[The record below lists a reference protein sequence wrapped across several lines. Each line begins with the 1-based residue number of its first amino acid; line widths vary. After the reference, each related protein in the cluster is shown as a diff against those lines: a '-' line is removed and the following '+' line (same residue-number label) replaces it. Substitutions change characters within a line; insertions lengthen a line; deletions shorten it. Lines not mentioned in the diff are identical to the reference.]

1 MNVRLNHRIVAA
13 LVVLL
18 FCCGSTV
25 AQERILTLC
34 HTNDTHSCVEPI
46 NPLFADKRQ
55 ANKGGYLRRLAWLD
69 RQRETTPDLLLLDAG
84 DFSQGSLYYT
94 LYKGEVEVTL
104 MNAMRYDA
112 ATIGNHEF
120 DYGVE
125 NLARLCRLAR
135 FPIVCS
141 NYHFEGTPCEGLVKP
156 YIIKERAG
164 KRIAIIGVSPK
175 LDGLVAASTYTGVT
189 YEDPVTAVTRSVKEV
204 EAQGVDLVI
213 LLSHLG
219 WEDTNADIDDQR
231 LIPQIRG
238 IDYVVGGHS
247 HTLFDAP
254 RRVTDKDGN
263 SIPVCQMGKNGQ
275 WVETVQIAVP

>member
-1 MNVRLNHRIVAA
+1 MNHKIVVA
-13 LVVLL
+13 LLL
-18 FCCGSTV
+18 LLITCNMQ
-25 AQERILTLC
+25 AQERLLTLC

-55 ANKGGYLRRLAWLD
+55 ANKGGYLRRLAWIEK
-69 RQRETTPDLLLLDAG
+69 QRETTPDLLLLDGG

-104 MNAMRYDA
+104 MNAMHYDA

-120 DYGVE
+120 DYGME
-125 NLARLCRLAR
+125 NLARLCKLAE

-175 LDGLVAASTYTGVT
+175 LDGLVAAATCTGVR
-189 YEDPVTAVTRSVKEV
+189 YEDPVEAINRSVREV

-219 WEDTNADIDDQR
+219 WEDANADIDDQR

-247 HTLFDAP
+247 HTLFEAP
-254 RRVTDKDGN
+254 RRVTDKEGN

>member
-1 MNVRLNHRIVAA
+1 MNVRLNHRIAVA
-13 LVVLL
+13 LLCVLFL
-18 FCCGSTV
+18 SV
-25 AQERILTLC
+25 KAYAQETLLTIC

-55 ANKGGYLRRLAWLD
+55 ANKGGYLRRMAWLEK
-69 RQRETTPDLLLLDAG
+69 QRETTPDLLLLDGG

-120 DYGVE
+120 DYGME
-125 NLARLCRLAR
+125 NLARLCKLAE

-164 KRIAIIGVSPK
+164 KRVAIIGVSPK
-175 LDGLVAASTYTGVT
+175 LDGLVAASTCTGVV
-189 YEDPVTAVTRSVKEV
+189 YEDPVAAVTRCVKEV
-204 EAQGVDLVI
+204 EEQGVDLVI
-213 LLSHLG
+213 LISHLG
-219 WEDTNADIDDQR
+219 WEDANADIDDQR

-247 HTLFDAP
+247 HTLFEGP
-254 RRVTDKDGN
+254 RLVVDKEGH

-275 WVETVQIAVP
+275 WVETTQIAIP